1 MDPNTQDPHSGS
13 PADVQ
18 DPIGLILELAGICRD
33 AWPAVDAGLRESG
46 VPLCKVEDPGPP
58 GNTDE
63 PADPAGPAPGAS
75 TTVDWEVD
83 ENVYKKRFND
93 YRSEADRKITRLSQY
108 EQAVQDFQTGDPA
121 EMRRAA
127 AILGIADHLEIED
140 PAPPVYDDPNEEL
153 RAQYAKLEEEF
164 QGLRG
169 ELTAK
174 EQKDKEAAEIKEVQ
188 RRLDDLKLTDEDDRN
203 TVLGRA
209 FTLPMGEDGLPDVKA
224 AFEAIVAR
232 DRKHG
237 RAWKATKTAA
247 PGSIAPG
254 STATQQKDIA
264 DMTRKD
270 GSLTQEG
277 LDYLAAKYEDRVA

>member
-1 MDPNTQDPHSGS
+1 MDPNEQDPQGGS
-13 PADVQ
+13 PAEVQ
-18 DPIGLILELAGICRD
+18 
-33 AWPAVDAGLRESG
+33 
-46 VPLCKVEDPGPP
+46 
-58 GNTDE
+58 T
-63 PADPAGPAPGAS
+63 ADPAGPAPGAS
-75 TTVDWEVD
+75 TTPIDWEVD
-83 ENVYKKRFND
+83 DNVYKKRFND

-108 EQAVQDFQTGDPA
+108 EQAVQDFQSGDPDQ
-121 EMRRAA
+121 MRRAA

-140 PAPPVYDDPNEEL
+140 PAPPVYDDPAEEL
-153 RAQYAKLEEEF
+153 RAQYAKLEEEL

-174 EQKDKEAAEIKEVQ
+174 EQEDKEAAEIREVQ

-237 RAWKATKTAA
+237 RAWKATKAA

-254 STATQQKDIA
+254 QTATQQKNIA
-264 DMTRKD
+264 DMTRPD
-270 GSLTQEG
+270 GQLTQEG
-277 LDYLAAKYEDRVA
+277 LDHLTALYEERVS

>member
-1 MDPNTQDPHSGS
+1 MDQNTQDPHSGS
-13 PADVQ
+13 PAEGQ
-18 DPIGLILELAGICRD
+18 I
-33 AWPAVDAGLRESG
+33 
-46 VPLCKVEDPGPP
+46 
-58 GNTDE
+58 
-63 PADPAGPAPGAS
+63 ADPVEPAPGAS
-75 TTVDWEVD
+75 TTIPNWESD
-83 ENVYKKRFND
+83 ENPYRKRFTD
-93 YRSEADRKITRLSQY
+93 YRSTVDPKVTRLSQY
-108 EQAVQDFQTGDPA
+108 EQAVQDFQSGDPA

-140 PAPPVYDDPNEEL
+140 PAPPVYDDPAEEL

-174 EQKDKEAAEIKEVQ
+174 EQRDKEAAEIKEVQ
-188 RRLDDLKLTDEDDRN
+188 RRLDDLSLTDEDDRN

-209 FTLPMGEDGLPDVKA
+209 FTLPMGEDGLPNVKA

-237 RAWKATKTAA
+237 RAWKATKTVA

-254 STATQQKDIA
+254 STATQQRDIA
-264 DMTRKD
+264 EMTRKD

-277 LDYLAAKYEDRVA
+277 LEYLTAKYEDRVA